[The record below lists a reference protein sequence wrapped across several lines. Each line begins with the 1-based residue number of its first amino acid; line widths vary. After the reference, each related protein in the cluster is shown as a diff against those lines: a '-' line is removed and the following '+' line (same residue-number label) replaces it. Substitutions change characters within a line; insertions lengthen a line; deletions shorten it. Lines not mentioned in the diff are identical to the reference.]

1 MLTNGISYFG
11 ASKTYTIFHYMAMRN
26 EKLEANCAKKSQEME
41 LKRVDG

>member
-1 MLTNGISYFG
+1 
-11 ASKTYTIFHYMAMRN
+11 MAMRN